1 MEIKKH
7 VNSNFGSLTT
17 IKSPSTG
24 KVMFIGKEVGEQW
37 GHTNIKQAAQRLLDE
52 TEKIV
57 VKKSQHAHFFRLLVS
72 NKMLPTKA
80 QTILLVSESG
90 LYKLA
95 LASNLEKAQPFRDW
109 VTKEVLPS
117 IRENG
122 FYSFSELSTKEIAS
136 QTLREV
142 QLNNSKRI
150 NAKNFLENGVK
161 SIIDYNKANC
171 KQVTGLEPNQ
181 IKSIAGKKS
190 KSAKEILR
198 ETNPELAATM
208 SLNDHFVLDKGAQL
222 AELKKLDEAAVKL
235 FKEVNKLGFKIID

>member
-1 MEIKKH
+1 MEVKKH
-7 VNSNFGSLTT
+7 INSEFGSLTT
-17 IKSPSTG
+17 IKSPTTK

-37 GHTNIKQAAQRLLDE
+37 GHTNMKQAAQRLLDD

-57 VKKSQHAHFFRLLVS
+57 VKKSQYPDFFKVLVS

-117 IRENG
+117 IRESG
-122 FYSFSELSTKEIAS
+122 FFGLSGLSTKEIAQ
-136 QTLREV
+136 QTVREV
-142 QLNNSKRI
+142 QLDNSKRI
-150 NAKNFLENGVK
+150 NAKNYQENGVK

-171 KQVTGLEPNQ
+171 KQVTGLEPRQ
-181 IKSIAGKKS
+181 IKNIAGKKS

-222 AELKKLDEAAVKL
+222 EELKKLDEAAVIL
-235 FKEVNKLGFKIID
+235 FKEINRLGFKIID

>member
-1 MEIKKH
+1 MEVKKH
-7 VNSNFGSLTT
+7 INSEFGSLTT
-17 IKSPSTG
+17 IKSPTTK
-24 KVMFIGKEVGEQW
+24 KVMFIGKEIGEQW
-37 GHTNIKQAAQRLLDE
+37 GHTNMRQAAQRLLDD
-52 TEKIV
+52 TERIV
-57 VKKSQHAHFFRLLVS
+57 VKKSEYPDFFKVLVCNQLLPS
-72 NKMLPTKA
+72 KA

-95 LASNLEKAQPFRDW
+95 FASNLEKAKPFRDW
-109 VTKEVLPS
+109 VTKDVLPS

-122 FYSFSELSTKEIAS
+122 FFGLSELSTKEIAQ
-136 QTLREV
+136 QTVREV
-142 QLNNSKRI
+142 QLDNSKRI
-150 NAKNFLENGVK
+150 NAKNYQENGVK

-171 KQVTGLEPNQ
+171 KQVTGLEPRQ

-222 AELKKLDEAAVKL
+222 EELKKLDEAAVIL
-235 FKEVNKLGFKIID
+235 FKEINRLGFKIID